1 MRAIP
6 LFVVALVLCGCTA
19 PVPPAAGPASP
30 AGSAAVPSSPA
41 ASPPVPAFQQS
52 LPGSARRECVAV
64 PGDATLVRS
73 GDFIAGDFVE
83 YRRQWHPELGP
94 DLGKLFW
101 LPARPQLN
109 AALTVTA
116 TSGGRTE
123 TYSAGSL
130 TTNDAGQAMYPSGIP
145 LPAAGTWKLV
155 AQAGDGWG
163 CFELA
168 LL

>member
-19 PVPPAAGPASP
+19 PAPPAAGPASP
-30 AGSAAVPSSPA
+30 AGSAPVPSSPA

-52 LPGSARRECVAV
+52 LPGSARRECVVV

-83 YRRQWHPELGP
+83 YRRQWHPDLGP

-130 TTNDAGQAMYPSGIP
+130 ATNDAGQAMYPSGIP

-163 CFELA
+163 CFELT